1 MCRRFGVWSPW
12 RMVHKFVVDGT
23 PRGYCIQMGR
33 YQNTKVKRRYVAYK
47 QLVQAV
53 ADLSGLVLPLQASK
67 EKPIRVFTRAYF
79 ETGVHPDPEN
89 VHKGVKDALFYK
101 AGGVGD
107 KYTGGAYEPPLY
119 DAERPRVEI
128 EVFIP

>member
-1 MCRRFGVWSPW
+1 
-12 RMVHKFVVDGT
+12 
-23 PRGYCIQMGR
+23 MGK
-33 YQNTKVKRRYVAYK
+33 YQNTKVKRRYVDYK

-53 ADLSGLVLPLQASK
+53 ADLSGLALPLQASR
-67 EKPIRVFTRAYF
+67 EKPVRITTRAF
-79 ETGVHPDPEN
+79 FKNGVHPDPEN

-107 KYTGGAYEPPLY
+107 KYTGGSYDPPLY

-128 EVFIP
+128 TIEVPQ